1 MGRSAEHWSEDQR
14 AALAEE
20 MRKRWEDPAF
30 RAAQRPKKLPIE
42 VSCSDRKAYNAAYY
56 RLHRQLKRGPRQT
69 EAGD

>member
-1 MGRSAEHWSEDQR
+1 MSRSSKHWSPDQR
-14 AALAEE
+14 VAAAER

-56 RLHRQLKRGPRQT
+56 QLHRYLKRKPKQSV
-69 EAGD
+69 EGD